1 VFALNLALNSAI
13 DEGINNKA
21 EKTKSGATKNIK
33 NIKNKPI
40 APSTEALLSGESGAK
55 AQNKHKNDTIDVN
68 KPKN

>member
-1 VFALNLALNSAI
+1 VFALNLAFNNAI
-13 DEGINNKA
+13 DEGINIKA
-21 EKTKSGATKNIK
+21 EKPNNGATK

>member
-1 VFALNLALNSAI
+1 MKELTTRLKNQ
-13 DEGINNKA
+13 
-21 EKTKSGATKNIK
+21 KSGATK

>member
-1 VFALNLALNSAI
+1 MVLNSAI

-21 EKTKSGATKNIK
+21 EKLKSGATK

-40 APSTEALLSGESGAK
+40 APSAEALLSGESGAK
-55 AQNKHKNDTIDVN
+55 AQNKHKNDIIDVN

>member
-1 VFALNLALNSAI
+1 LVLNSAI

-21 EKTKSGATKNIK
+21 EKPNNGATPNV
-33 NIKNKPI
+33 KNKPI

-55 AQNKHKNDTIDVN
+55 AQNKHKNDAIDVN

>member
-21 EKTKSGATKNIK
+21 EKPKSGATK

>member
-1 VFALNLALNSAI
+1 MNELLSAI

-21 EKTKSGATKNIK
+21 EKQKSGATP